1 MTEAVQIKIEDQEL
15 KEFECRLGATA
26 NALPKVVSR
35 GINRTADQGRTL
47 ISRRLREQMKLRDR
61 DIKARLTIAPRA
73 TYGRWLSRINIGT
86 GGIPV
91 LGFGARQTAAGVT
104 WAPPLA
110 MGLRALIPHA
120 FKATMP
126 SGHTGI
132 FIREEKGKD
141 RHPRRIRVGEISELA
156 ELVKRSPILAVIG
169 PSLAE
174 AYFNVGGLAA
184 SCEKEVAGKLIP
196 NINDQI
202 YLILAGKRT

>member
-91 LGFGARQTAAGVT
+91 LGFGARQTAAGVI

-126 SGHTGI
+126 TGHMGI
-132 FIREEKGKD
+132 FIRAPVGGGFKG
-141 RHPRRIRVGEISELA
+141 RIRAGEISEGVK
-156 ELVKRSPILAVIG
+156 LVPRLPILAVVG

>member
-1 MTEAVQIKIEDQEL
+1 MTEAVQIKIEDEEL
-15 KEFECRLGATA
+15 REFERRLGATA

-47 ISRRLREQMKLRDR
+47 ISRRLRERMRLRDR

-73 TYGRWLSRINIGT
+73 TYQRWLSRINIGT
-86 GGIPV
+86 GGIPL
-91 LGFGARQTAAGVT
+91 LGFGARQTAAGIT

-126 SGHTGI
+126 TGHMGI
-132 FIREEKGKD
+132 FIRAPVGGGFKG
-141 RHPRRIRVGEISELA
+141 RIRAGEISEGVK
-156 ELVKRSPILAVIG
+156 LVPRLPILAVVG

-184 SCEKEVAGKLIP
+184 GCEKEVAEKLVP

-202 YLILAGKRT
+202 YLILAGKRA

>member
-1 MTEAVQIKIEDQEL
+1 MTEEVIQIKIEDQEL
-15 KEFECRLGATA
+15 REFERRLGETA

-47 ISRRLREQMKLRDR
+47 ISRRLRDVMKLRDR
-61 DIKARLTIAPRA
+61 DIKARLTINPRA
-73 TYGRWLSRINIGT
+73 TFRRWLSRINIGT
-86 GGIPV
+86 RGIV
-91 LGFGARQTAAGVT
+91 LLGFAARQTAAGVT

-110 MGLRALIPHA
+110 MGLRSLIPHA

-126 SGHTGI
+126 SGHTAI
-132 FIREEKGKD
+132 FIREPVGGGLKA
-141 RHPRRIRVGEISELA
+141 RIRAGEISEGA
-156 ELVKRSPILAVIG
+156 LVPRLRILEVVG

-184 SCEKEVAGKLIP
+184 SCEKEVSEKLVP

-202 YLILAGKRT
+202 YLILSGKRT

>member
-73 TYGRWLSRINIGT
+73 TYARWFSRINIGT

-126 SGHTGI
+126 TGHMGI
-132 FIREEKGKD
+132 FIRAPVGGGFKG
-141 RHPRRIRVGEISELA
+141 RMRAGEISEGVK
-156 ELVKRSPILAVIG
+156 LVPRLPILAVVG